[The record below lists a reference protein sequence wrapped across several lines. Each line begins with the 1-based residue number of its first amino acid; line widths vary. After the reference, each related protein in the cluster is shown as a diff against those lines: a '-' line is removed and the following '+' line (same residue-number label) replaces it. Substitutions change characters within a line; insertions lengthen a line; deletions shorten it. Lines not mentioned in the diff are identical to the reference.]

1 MSSST
6 NKIGYINNVFTST
19 KNNVN
24 KLLGI
29 GIGQK
34 IYDIVNNEY
43 NQIISIVLIALLIL
57 AIIILYRKSFSYQK
71 ELSLSNIN
79 IPKRKLK
86 SLPVCNQISK
96 DEQYRLCDYYICSS
110 YNTQCIGEQHF
121 DYVSEEMYKSALLN
135 GVRYIELPIF
145 SDGVDEDSVPVVATG
160 YDGKFSI
167 TSLNTV
173 PFEKVVSIIKNCA
186 FKYYNEENPETFK
199 NINYPLIINLKIHTD
214 NENVLIKAND
224 ILVKFFNKLLLS
236 SEKYKKFPIQFEKLC
251 QLTNKIIL
259 ITKNDNYENI
269 FKNILIPSRNFL
281 NIFNINYISK
291 YILDTSTANDYYKN
305 LSILQNQKQFQNMK
319 ELKVI
324 LQDLLD
330 NGKNSNIFN
339 ILNNPNVNTN
349 ELLNNLIIF
358 NMLGLTII
366 DYDNEIKSSSSNMDF
381 RLLVRLGC
389 QIIPM
394 NFQTNDNIILNYVNL
409 FKDSS
414 FKLKPSSIR
423 LPIIEQELLNSL
435 DKYDSSA
442 IDKINLPI
450 ITDFVYK
457 NNFSYITLH
466 EISSEY
472 NKILT
477 NNNQINFKNYTIK
490 QSNNDNVNNDNDNDN
505 SNKIN
510 IDDKNLIYIKTS
522 PLSKFN
528 DLVMLIFRPL
538 LNNNQNNQSN
548 QKNNQNN
555 QQFELALTVID
566 SEISLAPIEPKSYK
580 YQSFYPL
587 TGFFNDNVKINELIT
602 KYYKDENLKSGKI
615 ENDYGMISFAT
626 YDSVIKSD
634 TNNYKFLT
642 MNQNQLKIK
651 TFNLNNINSN
661 DSKMMTFF
669 FANIKIKETIKLFNS
684 TYGYLKLDISKNILG
699 MFKNINQTQA
709 TSLVIERFDVDK
721 FMALNTEEINNFKLE
736 ELKLNKL
743 NNDGLITRLVVIKTL
758 SPNGYFLY
766 CTQNK
771 NLLVKRSF
779 NKDCIFLLTKNFDN
793 QYKIINELGGTL
805 QINNNGILN
814 FNTNININDD
824 STLFRVINN
833 TELDL

>member
-19 KNNVN
+19 KNNIN
-24 KLLGI
+24 KTL

-71 ELSLSNIN
+71 ELTLSNIN

-86 SLPVCNQISK
+86 TLPICNQISK

-110 YNTQCIGEQHF
+110 YNTQCVGEQHF
-121 DYVSEEMYKSALLN
+121 DYVSEDMYKSALLN
-135 GVRYIELPIF
+135 GIRYIELPIF
-145 SDGVDEDSVPVVATG
+145 SDGVDEDSEPVIATG
-160 YDGKFSI
+160 YDGKFTI

-173 PFEKVVSIIKNCA
+173 PFEKVVSTIKNYA

-236 SEKYKKFPIQFEKLC
+236 SEKYKKYPIQFEKLC

-259 ITKNDNYENI
+259 ITRNDNYENI

-281 NIFNINYISK
+281 NNFNINYISK

-305 LSILQNQKQFQNMK
+305 LSLLQNQKKFQNMK
-319 ELKVI
+319 ELNII
-324 LQDLLD
+324 LKDLLD
-330 NGKNSNIFN
+330 NGKNSNIFT
-339 ILNNPNVNTN
+339 ILNNPNINTN
-349 ELLNNLIIF
+349 ELLNNLMIF
-358 NMLGLTII
+358 NMLGITII
-366 DYDNEIKSSSSNMDF
+366 DYDNESKSSSSNIDF
-381 RLLVRLGC
+381 RLLIRLGC

-394 NFQTNDNIILNYVNL
+394 NFQTNDNIILNYINL

-423 LPIIEQELLNSL
+423 LPIIEQELINSL

-450 ITDFVYK
+450 ISDFVYK

-466 EISSEY
+466 EVSTDY

-477 NNNQINFKNYTIK
+477 NNNQINFKNYTTNK
-490 QSNNDNVNNDNDNDN
+490 NNSN
-505 SNKIN
+505 NKIN
-510 IDDKNLIYIKTS
+510 INDKNLLYIKTS
-522 PLSKFN
+522 PLSKLN
-528 DLVMLIFRPL
+528 DLIMLIFRPSI
-538 LNNNQNNQSN
+538 NNNQSN
-548 QKNNQNN
+548 KLNQSKQN
-555 QQFELALTVID
+555 FELALTVID

-587 TGFFNDNVKINELIT
+587 TGFFNDNLKINELIT

-615 ENDYGMISFAT
+615 NNDYGMISLAT

-642 MNQNQLKIK
+642 MEQNQLKTQ
-651 TFNLNNINSN
+651 TFNLSN
-661 DSKMMTFF
+661 VKSDDTKRMSFF
-669 FANIKIKETIKLFNS
+669 FTNIKIKETIKLFNS
-684 TYGYLKLDISKNILG
+684 SYGYLKLNTNKNILG
-699 MFKNINQTQA
+699 MFKNINHSQA
-709 TSLVIERFDVDK
+709 TSLLIERFDVNK
-721 FMALNTEEINNFKLE
+721 FMALNTEELNNFKLE

-758 SPNGYFLY
+758 NPNGYFLY
-766 CTQNK
+766 CSQNK
-771 NLLVKRSF
+771 NLLLKRSF
-779 NKDCIFLLTKNFDN
+779 NKDCIFLLSKNFDN

-805 QINNNGILN
+805 QINNNGLLN

-824 STLFRVINN
+824 TTIFSVINN